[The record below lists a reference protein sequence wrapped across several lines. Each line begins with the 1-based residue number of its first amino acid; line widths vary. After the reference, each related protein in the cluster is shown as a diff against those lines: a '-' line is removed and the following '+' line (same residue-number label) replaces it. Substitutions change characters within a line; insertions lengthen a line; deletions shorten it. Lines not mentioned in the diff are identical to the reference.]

1 MKAHAR
7 SRRRTVADL
16 VLCLVPLVC
25 LAATAAPAGD
35 TEEPAAPV
43 PAGALVLEL
52 KPDVPDGYPGRV
64 GSFKKPLRQ
73 DLTALSLTPR
83 GDDRYDLRFVGGE
96 APALDSIDL
105 RPFIPRIP
113 RLARGNEV
121 LTRLALVQREL
132 NRHQTRY
139 DLPGG
144 AGSVFL
150 ANNCLRQGLW
160 EVGIDRPEG
169 SGSVTTFHAWLTFP
183 RQEYARLFQAVNGV
197 PYDGYAELLEGYPPL
212 DRIPVPLGALRK
224 VVRDSKLPVEAHVAE
239 PVERLSEQ
247 ARKAKLVLSPGIAT
261 YADWAAGERQPIVT
275 AKFSEPGFYDP
286 ADPVRFVLAWL
297 ARPEQARWRWVK
309 SPAVEGEL
317 AEIEV
322 RFADG
327 RRLLLA
333 DARLAALP
341 PRTEKPAAE
350 ADVLRLTFGIGTPD
364 IYAGVA
370 ERASEHADDTPG
382 YLLLLDRYGEHVD
395 NHKAGLDRVYAWREA
410 GDPGRLHLYLVG
422 YERIMLAGHLSL
434 PWHGEGKR

>member
-1 MKAHAR
+1 MRSHAHN
-7 SRRRTVADL
+7 RRRTVARL
-16 VLCLVPLVC
+16 ALGLASLASVVALAVGAFAEE
-25 LAATAAPAGD
+25 AAT
-35 TEEPAAPV
+35 PAA
-43 PAGALVLEL
+43 AGALVLEL
-52 KPDVPDGYPGRV
+52 KPDVPAGYPARV
-64 GSFKKPLRQ
+64 GSFQKPLRQ

-83 GDDRYDLRFVGGE
+83 GDGRYDLRFVGGE

-113 RLARGNEV
+113 RLARGNAT

-139 DLPGG
+139 SLPGG
-144 AGSVFL
+144 AESVFL

-160 EVGIDRPEG
+160 EVGIDRQEG
-169 SGSVTTFHAWLTFP
+169 SGSATTFHAWFTFP
-183 RQEYARLFQAVNGV
+183 REEYARLFAEVNGV
-197 PYDGYAELLEGYPPL
+197 PYDEFTELLAGYPSL
-212 DRIPVPLGALRK
+212 DRIPVPLRELRK
-224 VVRDSKLPVEAHVAE
+224 VVRDAKLPVEAHVAE

-247 ARKAKLVLSPGIAT
+247 ARKAKLVLSEGITT
-261 YADWAAGERQPIVT
+261 YGDWAAGERQPIVT

-297 ARPEQARWRWVK
+297 ATPDRAWWRQVK

-317 AEIEV
+317 TEIEV

-333 DARLAALP
+333 DSRLAALP
-341 PRTEKPAAE
+341 ARAEKPAAE

-364 IYAGVA
+364 IYASVE
-370 ERASEHADDTPG
+370 ERAREHADDTPG

-395 NHKAGLDRVYAWREA
+395 NHKAGLDRVYVWREA

-434 PWHGEGKR
+434 PWRGEAGR